1 MPWSPTDITGT
12 ELVFFG
18 DHGGYGLEE
27 LLRSTAGV
35 LGKGVFG
42 TSYKSELQG
51 KNAVAVKRLKVGC
64 LPEEEFREKIGELG
78 KAVHE
83 NLLPVRGYCWHQD
96 EILLVYDYV
105 RMGSLAFRLHG
116 GHGFKPWKQ
125 PLAEMQGNEGMSKGS
140 ITWEVRSSIAY
151 GVARAVEFLH
161 SRGSNFCHG
170 NIRSSNVFLT
180 NSLSGVRLSEFSIAR
195 ILSPNTKLELV
206 AGYRAPEVTN
216 AYEVSQKSDV
226 YSFGVLLL
234 ELLTGKAPLDEFTK
248 NKGVDLPKWIRSMFQ
263 EKPIIDVFDTMLPK
277 HNQNTAEQMVQLLQL
292 AVCCT
297 FRYPNKRP
305 SMAAVTKQIRDTCR
319 FH

>member
-1 MPWSPTDITGT
+1 MPWSPTDIVGT

-18 DHGGYGLEE
+18 DDGGYGLDD

-35 LGKGVFG
+35 LGKGGFG
-42 TSYKSELQG
+42 TSYKSELQWR
-51 KNAVAVKRLKVGC
+51 NAVAVKRLKVGC
-64 LPEEEFREKIGELG
+64 LPEEEFREKVGELG
-78 KAVHE
+78 KTVHE
-83 NLLPVRGYCWHQD
+83 NLLPLRGYCWHQE
-96 EILLVYDYV
+96 EILLLYDYV
-105 RMGSLAFRLHG
+105 RTGSLAFRLHG
-116 GHGFKPWKQ
+116 
-125 PLAEMQGNEGMSKGS
+125 NEGMSKALL
-140 ITWEVRSSIAY
+140 TWEVRSGIAY
-151 GVARAVEFLH
+151 GVARGIEFLH

-180 NSLSGVRLSEFSIAR
+180 DSLSGVRLSEFSIAR
-195 ILSPNTKLELV
+195 ILSPDIKLELT

-234 ELLTGKAPLDEFTK
+234 ELLTGKAPLDAFTK

-277 HNQNTAEQMVQLLQL
+277 HDQNNAEQMVQLLQL

-297 FRYPNKRP
+297 FQYPNRRP
-305 SMAAVTKQIRDTCR
+305 SMAAVTNQIRDTCR

>member
-1 MPWSPTDITGT
+1 MPWSPTDIVGI

-18 DHGGYGLEE
+18 DHGGYGLDE

-42 TSYKSELQG
+42 TSYKSELPG

-64 LPEEEFREKIGELG
+64 LAEEEFRDKIGEVG
-78 KAVHE
+78 KMVHE
-83 NLLPVRGYCWHQD
+83 NLLPLRGYCWHQN

-116 GHGFKPWKQ
+116 
-125 PLAEMQGNEGMSKGS
+125 NEGRSKAS
-140 ITWEVRSSIAY
+140 LTWEVRSSIAY
-151 GVARAVEFLH
+151 GVARAIEFLH
-161 SRGSNFCHG
+161 SRGSDFCHG

-180 NSLSGVRLSEFSIAR
+180 DSLSGVHLSEFSIAR
-195 ILSPNTKLELV
+195 ILSSDTRLELV

-216 AYEVSQKSDV
+216 AHEVSQKSDV

-234 ELLTGKAPLDEFTK
+234 ELLTGKAPLDAFTK

-263 EKPIIDVFDTMLPK
+263 EKPVIDVFDTLLPK
-277 HNQNTAEQMVQLLQL
+277 HDQSSAEQMVLLLQL

-297 FRYPNKRP
+297 FQYPNKRP
-305 SMAAVTKQIRDTCR
+305 SMAAVTKQIRGTCR
-319 FH
+319 FY

>member
-1 MPWSPTDITGT
+1 MPWGPTDITGT

-83 NLLPVRGYCWHQD
+83 NLLPLRGYCWHQD

-105 RMGSLAFRLHG
+105 RMGSLAFRLH
-116 GHGFKPWKQ
+116 
-125 PLAEMQGNEGMSKGS
+125 GNEGMSKGS

-216 AYEVSQKSDV
+216 ANEVSQKSDV

-234 ELLTGKAPLDEFTK
+234 ELLTGKAPLDAFTE

-277 HNQNTAEQMVQLLQL
+277 HNQNTDEQMVQLLQL